1 MKKRILAIV
10 LAVGMMAALTACGAS
25 KSEMSYDGSADYDGS
40 AENGYVDG
48 DFESGYENSDFEGP
62 LDNVRDDTGEVNY
75 GEKLIKTYN
84 YTIQSSKYDEAK
96 ADIEKLVKEYG
107 GYIENQTGYNYDY
120 GKNTYFTLRI
130 PADKAEEFL
139 SKAGNAGTIT
149 EQSIYVEDVTSNYID
164 VEAHLKAVK
173 IQHERL
179 LELLEQA
186 ESLED
191 IIALEE
197 RLTEIEYQLGS
208 YESTLKNYDNQ
219 VKYATIYLNLNE
231 ISETEVV
238 EEDGVLE
245 RIRKGFTENLGDV
258 GTGLVDIMVGIIV
271 ALPYIV
277 VLGILAFV
285 LILLYKKFLKK
296 HPKKERRE
304 KHEDMPVEE
313 DSKEE

>member
-10 LAVGMMAALTACGAS
+10 LAVGMVAVLTACGAS
-25 KSEMSYDGSADYDGS
+25 KSEMSYDGSADFAGS
-40 AENGYVDG
+40 ADSSYVG
-48 DFESGYENSDFEGP
+48 EDFESGYENGSFEGE
-62 LDNVRDDTGEVNY
+62 LDNIKDDQPDINY

-107 GYIENQTGYNYDY
+107 GYIENQTSYNYDY
-120 GKNTYFTLRI
+120 SKNTYFTLRI

-238 EEDGVLE
+238 EEDGVLD

-258 GTGLVDIMVGIIV
+258 GTGLVDLMVGIIV
-271 ALPYIV
+271 ALPYLV
-277 VLGILAFV
+277 VLGVVAFL
-285 LILLYKKFLKK
+285 LILFYKKVIKK
-296 HPKKERRE
+296 RNEKK
-304 KHEDMPVEE
+304 KAMKSEE
-313 DSKEE
+313 NTNESDTKEE